1 MCVSLLKINMEAL
14 LPLFAIIMI
23 IALLGLIVKAIIS
36 GASNNPTWQGI
47 IISAILGMLPLYL
60 ILCWLGFMGERKR

>member
-1 MCVSLLKINMEAL
+1 MEAL

-23 IALLGLIVKAIIS
+23 IALLGLIMQIIIS
-36 GASNNPTWQGI
+36 SASSNPTWHGV

-60 ILCWLGFMGERKR
+60 ILCWFGFMEKKR